1 MRVVGLT
8 GGIASGK
15 SSVGRILTKCLGVPV
30 IDADQASRT
39 VMMPGECAYEDVVT
53 RFGPRVCMD
62 NGQINRAYLRDLIT
76 RDNQAK
82 RALESI
88 THPAIRLNI
97 SRQLTALAEA
107 GHQIAVVEAALL
119 VETGSWRQYQGLVV
133 VSCERETQIVRVMAR
148 DSQTRKQAERILDSQ
163 FPLEKKEEV
172 ASVVIHNNGSLSDLQ
187 KATLVGWKN
196 LLNTE

>member
-1 MRVVGLT
+1 
-8 GGIASGK
+8 
-15 SSVGRILTKCLGVPV
+15 
-30 IDADQASRT
+30 
-39 VMMPGECAYEDVVT
+39 
-53 RFGPRVCMD
+53 MD